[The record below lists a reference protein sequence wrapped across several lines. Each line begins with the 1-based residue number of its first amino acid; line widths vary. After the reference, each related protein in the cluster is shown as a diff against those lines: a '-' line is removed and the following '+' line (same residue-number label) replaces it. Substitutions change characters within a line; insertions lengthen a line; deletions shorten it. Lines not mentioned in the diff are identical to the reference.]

1 MSCDPGTASSTI
13 EKNRI
18 GQEEGAVLQFFF
30 TVQWKSFGAS
40 ARSDVLLIVNDS
52 PGQPRGGIPTIP
64 DRSPIHVVGLY
75 SGGFDIKPA

>member
-40 ARSDVLLIVNDS
+40 ARSDVLLMTALVSGEAAFQPFRIVPPFMWSDFIPEDS
-52 PGQPRGGIPTIP
+52 T
-64 DRSPIHVVGLY
+64 
-75 SGGFDIKPA
+75 